1 LPSIEHVTPP
11 DLSQAYILSAIL
23 EDHLDKLICRVIVD
37 RAGQIGVPPQRVLLQ
52 EGWLTADQ
60 HVRALAAFHG
70 VGFVALPDHA
80 APYVTLIDATGLS
93 PAWVAGEIYT
103 ARGLGREPVLFI
115 SAIDALR
122 RRQSEASAERRMW
135 L

>member
-1 LPSIEHVTPP
+1 
-11 DLSQAYILSAIL
+11 
-23 EDHLDKLICRVIVD
+23 
-37 RAGQIGVPPQRVLLQ
+37 VPPQRVLLQ

-60 HVRALAAFHG
+60 YVRALAAFHG

-93 PAWVAGEIYT
+93 PAWVAGEIFT

-115 SAIDALR
+115 SAMDRSVSANETLAAATVDEAIDALR
-122 RRQSEASAERRMW
+122 LRQSEASAGRRMW